1 MGRSALEAG
10 IAELAEM
17 DLPAD
22 WNLVSAAEFPFGFG
36 DDQIDAVVDAPESR
50 DAKVAALR
58 AHATQVSVEPAGRA
72 CALSNLVALPIVA
85 TEHYV
90 LAAGAAGERDDRGWE
105 TDLLAGLNLG

>member
-1 MGRSALEAG
+1 MEAG
-10 IAELAEM
+10 VRELAEM

-22 WNLVSAAEFPFGFG
+22 WKVVPAFEFAFGFD

-50 DAKVAALR
+50 EAKVAALR
-58 AHATQVSVEPAGRA
+58 AHATQVSVEPDGRA
-72 CALSNLVALPIVA
+72 CALSNFMALPVAA

-90 LAAGAAGERDDRGWE
+90 LAAGVAGERDHRGWE